1 MSPTDLPVPERPL
14 FFLDYDGTLAPI
26 VDDPMEAH
34 PHPDVPAL
42 LRALDDRHPVW
53 IVTGRDIEALDR
65 FLEHT
70 LPAIGLHGAQKGEVG
85 GAVEHRMSDEAAAA
99 IARLR
104 ETVPA
109 LDGVEVEDK
118 DRAFAVHYRRASEK
132 REAERRLEAWL
143 DAIPDLLD
151 AVWGKNVVELRAKGL
166 TKGTAVREVADE
178 HPNRVPVYLGDDV
191 TDEDAFEALTDLNDE
206 GREAVSVKVGA
217 GNTAADYHLD
227 GPDDVAA
234 YLQRFVED

>member
-1 MSPTDLPVPERPL
+1 
-14 FFLDYDGTLAPI
+14 
-26 VDDPMEAH
+26 
-34 PHPDVPAL
+34 
-42 LRALDDRHPVW
+42 
-53 IVTGRDIEALDR
+53 
-65 FLEHT
+65 
-70 LPAIGLHGAQKGEVG
+70 
-85 GAVEHRMSDEAAAA
+85 MSDEAAAA

-118 DRAFAVHYRRASEK
+118 DRAFAVHYRGASEK

-143 DAIPDLLD
+143 DAIPDMLD
-151 AVWGKNVVELRAKGL
+151 AVWGKNVVELRAEGL

-178 HPNRVPVYLGDDV
+178 HPDRVPVYLGDDV
-191 TDEDAFEALTDLNDE
+191 TDEDAFEALADLKGE

-217 GNTAADYHLD
+217 GDTAADYRLD

-234 YLQRFVED
+234 YLRRFVED